1 MIRGTKNES
10 ISSLS
15 KQRHAGAFLDY
26 TGTKGQG
33 YELIFDSVGNQTDER
48 RDEFDS
54 RPPERSEFPSN
65 AFNGTFE

>member
-15 KQRHAGAFLDY
+15 KQRHTTGALNY
-26 TGTKGQG
+26 TGTKSQL
-33 YELIFDSVGNQTDER
+33 YETIQDTAGIVLER
-48 RDEFDS
+48 RDEFDIHS
-54 RPPERSEFPSN
+54 VVESEFPSN